1 MTYIIAEAGVNH
13 NGSLDIAKRSGEEYL
28 SQSKFFKE
36 QIMTNLEH
44 VLYMEFRGGE
54 VFADRHSIDF
64 IWSIAKTDYAKNISL
79 DISTNATLIT
89 DEIVDLLNHFKG
101 GLLHLVLMLDKKK
114 MN

>member
-1 MTYIIAEAGVNH
+1 MQ
-13 NGSLDIAKRSGEEYL
+13 GSSDIAHVVQRRISAQAN
-28 SQSKFFKE
+28 SPE

-64 IWSIAKTDYAKNISL
+64 IWEIARTDFAKNISL
-79 DISTNATLIT
+79 DISTNAIPIT
-89 DEIVDLLNHFKG
+89 DEIIDLLTVKKADCYV
-101 GLLHLVLMLDKKK
+101 LVLMHSKK